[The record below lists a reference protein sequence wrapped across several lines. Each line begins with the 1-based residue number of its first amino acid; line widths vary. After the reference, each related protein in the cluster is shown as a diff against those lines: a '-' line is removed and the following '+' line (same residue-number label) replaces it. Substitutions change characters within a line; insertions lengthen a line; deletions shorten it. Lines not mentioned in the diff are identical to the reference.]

1 MVSHVHI
8 IPYTY
13 ADYNTLSGHYPCALN
28 TGIPAMTLNN
38 VWQICYKVA
47 GWDMFAQIPL
57 VSTAQNLTVTSA
69 AIFLN
74 GAWQALTIKRT
85 LAYGGYLRA
94 EFQEISSLAY
104 GLYLC
109 RITGKLEK

>member
-1 MVSHVHI
+1 MVRCRH
-8 IPYTY
+8 
-13 ADYNTLSGHYPCALN
+13 TLNELN
-28 TGIPAMTLNN
+28 TGIPTMTLNN